1 MCAGAILSTIETKMR
16 MTMEEDCFRE
26 YAAVCLRLLT
36 ENTAAM
42 VYDGDGNSGAYMTA
56 DFARILDDLVHG
68 SYVSPG
74 EGAAGIREKFREEG
88 VQ

>member
-1 MCAGAILSTIETKMR
+1 MR
-16 MTMEEDCFRE
+16 MTMEVESFRE

-42 VYDGDGNSGAYMTA
+42 VYDGDGNSGAYMTVE
-56 DFARILDDLVHG
+56 FARILDDLVHG
-68 SYVSPG
+68 SYAAPG
-74 EGAAGIREKFREEG
+74 EGTAGIREKFREEG